1 MSADAVTRIKAKRTS
16 SGRVAGG
23 KQGLSRGSTI
33 GLHVGLTI
41 LAILCLIPM
50 LVVISTSFSSESDV
64 KENGYP
70 IIVRDF
76 SLDAY
81 EQLIGR
87 SSRTIIDAYVDT
99 VMVSGVGTFLS
110 LFACSMAAYVLARRN
125 FFLRTHLTFFIFF
138 TMLFNGGL
146 VPTYI
151 VITQIYSLQDTFWV
165 LVLPLV
171 VVPWYILILRTFM
184 QGISYELIESA
195 KIDGASEFRI
205 FGTIILPL
213 AKPGLACIGLFILL
227 RYWNSWFEAMLY
239 INRSDW
245 QTLQL
250 MLIRMQQRVEA
261 MFDENS
267 LIQTNLRIVDIPSE
281 TLRMAMVVVAA
292 GPMLIVFPFFQKY
305 FVRGLTI
312 GSVKG

>member
-1 MSADAVTRIKAKRTS
+1 MAQHTAGNPTTIQPTSYRVRRRPGTRPQILLYGA
-16 SGRVAGG
+16 
-23 KQGLSRGSTI
+23 LS
-33 GLHVGLTI
+33 L

-50 LVVISTSFSSESDV
+50 LVVVSTSFSSEDDV
-64 KENGYP
+64 REHGYP
-70 IIVRDF
+70 VIVRDF
-76 SLDAY
+76 SLQAY
-81 EQLIGR
+81 RTLIGT
-87 SSRTIIDAYVDT
+87 SSRTVMSAYSHT
-99 VMVSGVGTFLS
+99 VSVSAVGTVLS
-110 LFACSMAAYVLARRN
+110 LLACSMTAYVLARRS
-125 FFLRTHLTFFIFF
+125 FFLRKQLTFFIFF

-151 VITQIYSLQDTFWV
+151 VITQIYRLQDTFWV

-171 VVPWYILILRTFM
+171 VVPWYIIILRTFM
-184 QGISYELIESA
+184 QGISFELIESA

-205 FGTIILPL
+205 YLTIIMPL

-239 INRSDW
+239 INRSEW
-245 QTLQL
+245 VTLQL
-250 MLIRMQQRVEA
+250 MLIRMQQRMEA
-261 MFDENS
+261 MFDETAMVQS
-267 LIQTNLRIVDIPSE
+267 SLRIMDIPSE

-292 GPMLIVFPFFQKY
+292 GPMLVIFPFFQKY